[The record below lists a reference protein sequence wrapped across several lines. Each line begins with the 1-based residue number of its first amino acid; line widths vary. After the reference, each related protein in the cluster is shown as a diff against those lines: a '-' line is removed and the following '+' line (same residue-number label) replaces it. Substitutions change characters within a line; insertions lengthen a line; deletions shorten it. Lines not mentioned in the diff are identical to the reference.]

1 MSTGL
6 RFTLEVDGL
15 PPDAFAV
22 VSFHLTQSLSSLFSL
37 DLSLVSQQFLSLEF
51 AQVLDKMAY
60 LTVWQGDDVQRRV
73 KGVVTWFEL
82 GENDKNQMLYSM
94 KVCPPLWRT
103 GLRQNFRIFQ
113 NEDIESIL
121 ATILKENGVTE
132 WSPLFSEPHPS
143 REFCVQYGETDYDF
157 LCRMAAEEGIF
168 FYEEHAQKSTDQSL
182 VLCDTVRYLPE
193 SFEIPWNPNT
203 RTEVST
209 LCISQFRYSAQIRP
223 SSVVTKDY
231 TFKRPGWA
239 GRFDQ
244 EGQYQDYQRT
254 QYEVYDYPG
263 RFKGAHGQNFARWQM
278 DGWRNNAEV
287 ARGTS
292 RSPEIWPG
300 RRIALTGHP
309 QANLNREWQVVASE
323 LHGEQPQAVPGR
335 SGSGTT
341 LNNHFAVIPADR
353 TWRPQPL
360 LKPLV
365 DGPQSAVVTGP
376 AGEEIFCDEHGRVRV
391 KFNWDRYNPSNQ
403 DSSCWIRVAQAWAGT
418 GFGNL
423 AIPRVGQEVIVD
435 FLNGDPDQPII
446 MGRTYHQENRTPGS
460 LPGTKTQMTIR
471 SKTYKGI
478 RLSPH
483 LYLATNSAQGPWW
496 ILGWSERV
504 PGAEDVLPA
513 PLPPYRELTG
523 LADRFGRTLTY
534 RREAAGDLTGE
545 ITGVTDGAGREF
557 RLVLTTQAQRAEE
570 ARTSSL
576 SSSDSSRPLSASAF
590 PDTLPG
596 TEYGPDRGIR
606 LSAVW
611 LMHDPAYP
619 ESLPAAPLVRYTY
632 TEAGELLAVYDRSN
646 TQVRAFTYDAQHP
659 GRMVAHRYAG
669 RPEMRYRYDDAGR
682 VVEQLNP
689 AGLSYRYQYEQD
701 RITVTDSLNR
711 REVLHTEG
719 GAGLKRVVKKELA
732 DGSVT
737 HSGYDA
743 AGRLTAQTD
752 AAGRRTEYGLNVVSG
767 DITDITT
774 PDGRETK
781 FYYNDG
787 NQLTAVVS
795 PDGLESRREYDEPGR
810 LVSETSRSGE
820 TVRYRYDDAHSE
832 LPATTTDATGSTR
845 QMTWS
850 RYGQLLAFTDCSGYQ
865 TRYEYD
871 RFGQMT
877 AVHREE
883 GISLY
888 RHYDNRGRLTSVKDA
903 QGRETQYE
911 YNAAG
916 DLTAVITPDG
926 NRSETQYDAWGK
938 AVSTTQG
945 GLTRSMEYD
954 AAGRVISLT
963 NENGSH
969 SDFSYDALDRLVQQG
984 GFDGRTQRYH
994 YDLTGKLTQSE
1005 DEGLVILWYYD
1016 ESDRITHRT
1025 VNGEPAEQWQYD
1037 GHGWLTDISHLSEGH
1052 RVAVHYGYDDKGRL
1066 TGECQTVENPET
1078 GELLWQH
1085 ETKHA
1090 YNEQGLANRVTPDSL
1105 PPVEWLTYGSGY
1117 LAGMKLGGTPLVE
1130 YTRDR
1135 LHRETVRSFGSM
1147 AGSNAAYELTSTYT
1161 PAGQLQSQHLNSLVY
1176 DRDYGWS
1183 DNGDLVRISGP
1194 RQTREYGYSATGRL
1208 ESVRTLA
1215 PDLDIR
1221 IPYATDP
1228 AGNRLPDPEL
1238 HPDSTLTAWPDNR
1251 IAEDAHYVYHYDEY
1265 GRLTEKTDLI
1275 PAGVI
1280 RTDDERTHHYH
1291 YDSQHRLV
1299 FYTRIQ
1305 HGEPLVE
1312 SRYLYDPLG
1321 RRMAKRVWRR
1331 ERDLTGW
1338 MSLSRKP
1345 EMTWYGWDGDRLT
1358 TVQTDTTRIQTVYQP
1373 GSFAPLIRIETDN
1386 GEREKAQRRSLA
1398 EKLQQEGSEDG
1409 HGVVFP
1415 AELVRLLDRLEEE
1428 IRADR
1433 VSSESRG
1440 WLAQC
1445 GLTVEQL
1452 ARQVEPEYTPARK
1465 VHFYHCD
1472 HRGLPLALISED
1484 GNTVWSAEYDEWGNQ
1499 LNEENPYYLYQPYR
1513 LPGQQY
1519 DEESGLDYNR
1529 HRYYDPLQGRYI
1541 TQDPIGLAGGWSLYA
1556 YPLNPVQ
1563 HVDPL
1568 GLSTMIIGNGPVPDN
1583 PFGHAAAANRYGLM
1597 SSGTGDEMGASVSDY
1612 FKKMQPRRD
1621 TWIWIIDTTD
1631 EEEQCMMNK
1640 AIDLN
1645 KKLKTINLG
1654 PLPVANNCFSRTNM
1668 IFEACGFS
1676 NPSMNTNA
1684 PISLQVLGEL
1694 YGYQRYFMPKGPFT
1708 GFPFEFQEVK

>member
-22 VSFHLTQSLSSLFSL
+22 VSFHLNQSLSSLFSL

-60 LTVWQGDDVQRRV
+60 LTIWQGDEVQRRV

-94 KVCPPLWRT
+94 KVHPPLWRA

-113 NEDIESIL
+113 NEDIKSIL
-121 ATILKENGVTE
+121 GTMLQENGVTE

-168 FYEEHAQKSTDQSL
+168 FYEEHAYKSTDQSL
-182 VLCDTVRYLPE
+182 VLCDTVRHLPE

-239 GRFDQ
+239 GRFEQ
-244 EGQYQDYQRT
+244 EGQHQDYQRT

-278 DGWRNNAEV
+278 DGWRNNAET
-287 ARGTS
+287 ARGMS

-300 RRIALTGHP
+300 RRIVLTGHP

-335 SGSGTT
+335 QGAGTA
-341 LNNHFAVIPADR
+341 LENHFAVIPADR

-446 MGRTYHQENRTPGS
+446 MGRT
-460 LPGTKTQMTIR
+460 
-471 SKTYKGI
+471 
-478 RLSPH
+478 
-483 LYLATNSAQGPWW
+483 
-496 ILGWSERV
+496 
-504 PGAEDVLPA
+504 
-513 PLPPYRELTG
+513 
-523 LADRFGRTLTY
+523 
-534 RREAAGDLTGE
+534 
-545 ITGVTDGAGREF
+545 
-557 RLVLTTQAQRAEE
+557 
-570 ARTSSL
+570 
-576 SSSDSSRPLSASAF
+576 
-590 PDTLPG
+590 
-596 TEYGPDRGIR
+596 EYGPDRGIR

-669 RPEMRYRYDDAGR
+669 RPEMRYRYDDTGR

-689 AGLSYRYQYEQD
+689 AGLSYRYLYEQD

-737 HSGYDA
+737 RSGYDA

-787 NQLTAVVS
+787 NQLTAVVY

-903 QGRETQYE
+903 QGRETRYE

-1005 DEGLVILWYYD
+1005 DEGLITLWHYD
-1016 ESDRITHRT
+1016 ASDRITHRT
-1025 VNGEPAEQWQYD
+1025 VNGDPAEQWQYD
-1037 GHGWLTDISHLSEGH
+1037 EHGWLTTLSHTSEGH
-1052 RVAVHYGYDDKGRL
+1052 RVSVHYGYDDKGRL
-1066 TGECQTVENPET
+1066 TGERQTVENPET
-1078 GELLWQH
+1078 GELLWHH
-1085 ETKHA
+1085 ETGHA

-1117 LAGMKLGGTPLVE
+1117 LAGMKLGGTPLLE
-1130 YTRDR
+1130 FTRDR

-1147 AGSNAAYELTSTYT
+1147 AGSNAAYKLTSTYT

-1176 DRDYGWS
+1176 DRDYGWN

-1238 HPDSTLTAWPDNR
+1238 HPDSTLTVWPDNR
-1251 IAEDAHYVYHYDEY
+1251 IAEDAHYVYRHDEY
-1265 GRLTEKTDLI
+1265 GRLTEKTDRI

-1345 EMTWYGWDGDRLT
+1345 EVTWYGWDGDRLT
-1358 TVQTDTTRIQTVYQP
+1358 TVQTDTTRIQTVYEP
-1373 GSFAPLIRIETDN
+1373 GSFTPLIRVETEN

-1398 EKLQQEGSEDG
+1398 ETLQQEGSENG

-1433 VSSESRG
+1433 VSSESRA

-1484 GNTVWSAEYDEWGNQ
+1484 GNTAWRGEYDEWGNQ
-1499 LNEENPYYLYQPYR
+1499 LNEENPHHLHQPYR
-1513 LPGQQY
+1513 LPGQQH
-1519 DEESGLDYNR
+1519 DEESGLYYNR
-1529 HRYYDPLQGRYI
+1529 HRHYDPLQGRYI
-1541 TQDPIGLAGGWSLYA
+1541 TPDPIGLRGGWNMYQ
-1556 YPLNPVQ
+1556 YPLNPIQVI
-1563 HVDPL
+1563 DPM
-1568 GLSTMIIGNGPVPDN
+1568 GLDAIENMTSGGLIYAVSGVP
-1583 PFGHAAAANRYGLM
+1583 GLIAAN
-1597 SSGTGDEMGASVSDY
+1597 SITNSG
-1612 FKKMQPRRD
+1612 
-1621 TWIWIIDTTD
+1621 
-1631 EEEQCMMNK
+1631 
-1640 AIDLN
+1640 
-1645 KKLKTINLG
+1645 
-1654 PLPVANNCFSRTNM
+1654 
-1668 IFEACGFS
+1668 
-1676 NPSMNTNA
+1676 
-1684 PISLQVLGEL
+1684 
-1694 YGYQRYFMPKGPFT
+1694 
-1708 GFPFEFQEVK
+1708 